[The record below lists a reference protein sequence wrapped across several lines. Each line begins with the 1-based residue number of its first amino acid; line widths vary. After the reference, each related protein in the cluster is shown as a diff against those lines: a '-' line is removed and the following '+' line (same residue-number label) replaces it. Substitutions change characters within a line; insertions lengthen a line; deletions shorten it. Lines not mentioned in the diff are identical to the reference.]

1 MSICIPIIDTVICFL
16 DSLIGVTDYFSSS
29 LENFI
34 VMIVWYSVTW
44 LWYGGIIKVNDLIN
58 LIKEN
63 TCFKVQRS
71 WMDLLLTN
79 RRFSFKNSNSYET
92 GISDH
97 QLSIHLKLKFTFFN
111 LQQQLVLCR
120 DYKSFLLTTLEWVH
134 IMP

>member
-1 MSICIPIIDTVICFL
+1 MPICIPNIDTVICFL
-16 DSLIGVTDYFSSS
+16 GSLIGITDYFSSS

-34 VMIVWYSVTW
+34 LIIVWYSVTW
-44 LWYGGIIKVNDLIN
+44 LWYGGIIKCNDLIN

-71 WMDLLLTN
+71 CMDLLLTN
-79 RRFSFKNSNSYET
+79 KRFSFKNSNSYET

>member
-1 MSICIPIIDTVICFL
+1 MPICIPNIDTVICFL
-16 DSLIGVTDYFSSS
+16 GSLIGITDYFSSS

-34 VMIVWYSVTW
+34 LIIVWYSVTW
-44 LWYGGIIKVNDLIN
+44 FWYGGIIKCNDLIN

-71 WMDLLLTN
+71 CMDLLLTN
-79 RRFSFKNSNSYET
+79 KRFSFKNSNSYET

-97 QLSIHLKLKFTFFN
+97 QLLIHLKLKFTFFN